1 MQHRIPDEVRR
12 FILANI
18 DSVAQLEALLLFRT
32 HPQHKW
38 TCNGVAERIYMTEK
52 ETAAVLGKLV
62 ARELIETET
71 LEPRLYYYQPKNQ
84 DLAASI
90 NQLADTYSKY
100 LVPVTNLIHQKPR
113 RDLAEMADAF
123 RLKKKE

>member
-12 FILANI
+12 SILANI

-62 ARELIETET
+62 ARELIETKT
-71 LEPRLYYYQPKNQ
+71 LEPRMYYSSPRIRT
-84 DLAASI
+84 LLHPSI
-90 NQLADTYSKY
+90 NWQT
-100 LVPVTNLIHQKPR
+100 LIPNISYR
-113 RDLAEMADAF
+113 
-123 RLKKKE
+123 